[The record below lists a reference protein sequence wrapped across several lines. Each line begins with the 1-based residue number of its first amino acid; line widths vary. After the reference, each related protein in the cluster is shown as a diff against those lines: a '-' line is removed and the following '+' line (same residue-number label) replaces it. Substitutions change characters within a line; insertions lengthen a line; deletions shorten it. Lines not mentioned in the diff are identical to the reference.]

1 MMQLRFDEWLP
12 VYREICG
19 DFGFDPK
26 TDEAA
31 ALLLSGM
38 VEGDASTEALATIR
52 KRMPTEIV
60 LCGAAETLRHELA
73 SLDRGVFLVA
83 ADGAATDLLHAS
95 LRPDVIVTDLDGDV
109 DDQVS
114 SNAQGSVV
122 FVHAHG
128 DNMRALRA
136 HVPRFRGDLVGT
148 CQSRPPPGLFN
159 FGGFTDGDRAA
170 CICAELGAKRIL
182 LAGFDFLRPS
192 DKPGRDPTVKRRKLA
207 WAERILD
214 MLSARGVVIERL
226 CEGR

>member
-1 MMQLRFDEWLP
+1 MHLRFDEWLP
-12 VYREICG
+12 VYREICD

-26 TDEAA
+26 RDENA

-38 VEGDASTEALATIR
+38 VGGDAAAEVLTTAR
-52 KRMPTEIV
+52 KRMPAEVV
-60 LCGAAETLRHELA
+60 LCGAAETLRQELE
-73 SLDRGVFLVA
+73 SLDRGAFLVA
-83 ADGAATDLLHAS
+83 ADGATTDLLRAR
-95 LRPDVIVTDLDGDV
+95 LRPDMIVTDLDGDV
-109 DDQVS
+109 DDQIS

-136 HVPRFRGDLVGT
+136 HVPRFPGDLVGT

-170 CICAELGAKRIL
+170 CICAELGARRIL
-182 LAGFDFLRPS
+182 LAGFDFRRPS

-214 MLSARGVVIERL
+214 LLRARGVVIERL
-226 CEGR
+226 CGGR